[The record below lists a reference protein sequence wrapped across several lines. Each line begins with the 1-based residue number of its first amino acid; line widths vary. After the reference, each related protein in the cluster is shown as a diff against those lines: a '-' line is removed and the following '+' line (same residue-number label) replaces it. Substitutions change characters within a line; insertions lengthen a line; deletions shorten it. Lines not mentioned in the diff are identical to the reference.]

1 MKVKCN
7 KALKALSTIF
17 ATFCK
22 HLIKSFI
29 HSKFFFPNKI
39 CQIHLGAK
47 HSPFIFMEPCWA
59 KAMEGVNKFIHNP
72 VTTPGVSDIW
82 RLFFFFGL
90 LRPAPGAYG
99 SSQARDQIRA
109 TLPAYATATATPDPS
124 PTKWGQESNPYPHG
138 YWPGLLTSEPWWEPS
153 LEMFPTMLLL

>member
-82 RLFFFFGL
+82 RLFFFFLVFLGPHL
-90 LRPAPGAYG
+90 GHMEVPRLGIKSELCCRFTPQP
-99 SSQARDQIRA
+99 QQHQILHPLSEVKNR
-109 TLPAYATATATPDPS
+109 TRILTDI
-124 PTKWGQESNPYPHG
+124 GQVC
-138 YWPGLLTSEPWWEPS
+138 
-153 LEMFPTMLLL
+153 